1 MALLEPDLKRA
12 LRRQP
17 APAGFAERV
26 LSRLPAAERH
36 TPQAHLFRLRL
47 AWSLAS
53 ALLLCVGFFA
63 NHHRIERR
71 NEAARQRLVESLTL
85 AGRQIVRAESKVFAG
100 SAWARMKERVE
111 QIEAP
116 ASDRDEPMHSPA
128 TKPRT

>member
-12 LRRQP
+12 LRRQS

-26 LSRLPAAERH
+26 LSRLPVAER
-36 TPQAHLFRLRL
+36 QAPRPHLFRLRL
-47 AWSLAS
+47 AWSLAG
-53 ALLLCVGFFA
+53 ALLLCVGFFV
-63 NHHRIERR
+63 NHQRIERR

-85 AGRQIVRAESKVFAG
+85 AGRQIVRAESKAFAG

-116 ASDRDEPMHSPA
+116 DRDEPMHSPA
-128 TKPRT
+128 PKPRT